1 MAPRT
6 FRRSSLWFV
15 SLVCLLACLTNQR
28 VFAQAETEK
37 RRFDVSEGY
46 AINTLKEAAQQ
57 AEVEFIFSADLV
69 KGVRTSSIQ
78 GMYAPLEAFS
88 LMLAETSLEVLQHQK
103 TGVYA
108 IAKVSDMQIPK
119 SEPKPIDETKMNAKK
134 NNWLTT
140 LAAVLTLGVVT
151 GQPEISAQEETEGS
165 IVELEKFVVTGYRA
179 SLLRASEMKKNAD
192 QVLDAVSAEDI
203 GKLPDPTVADALQR
217 ITGIQLTRQDNE
229 GREVSVRGLS
239 SFFTKVTMN
248 GVGIVPGAASD
259 DSDGLDVGLLPADL
273 ISSLEV
279 FKSPTAK
286 QVEGG
291 VGGTVNI
298 RTARPLELD
307 RHSLYTGRL
316 RMNYESLEGSMTP
329 DASFQIARVINEDF
343 GILFGVQHSNRK
355 YRRDAYHDD
364 RSGGF
369 RTDFGDVN
377 GDGENDLNPE
387 KTRTRYNQRENDAT
401 TYNLTLQWQPHDD
414 LNFTFDAMVSD
425 KDRFR
430 QFGQNEVRWR
440 DMDDALVRAE
450 VDENNTV
457 VEAEFSEVV
466 VRTRDRVRI
475 DPEQLDIFNFG
486 AEYKI
491 SDRLSSTATVSYT
504 ENTSQ
509 EFTRGDAEIRRS
521 SIVLPEGQTFGY
533 RLSGGDAG
541 FSFINEGGFAFNDP
555 NLFSLSNPDS
565 SPRFADGGSFD
576 LYHHEQATA
585 QIDFT
590 YEMEGFLQ
598 DIEFGTRWFDRDE
611 ARNRPGHRFTG
622 EIEDVLSVYR
632 NLKTTPS
639 DYGDT
644 LGIDGFDPFVYPDS
658 REAYKIATDAGLWE
672 PTLDRTDRLFEDN
685 YTAATE
691 ALAGYAQGN
700 FSGVMSTVP
709 YRGNFGIRFVDTD
722 FQSTGVKVINDRDF
736 TADVFLQELVTEG
749 NSYAEALPSAN
760 IAFNVTDNTIFRVAL
775 ARVMKRPRPEDTRA
789 AFNIDGIEF
798 EEDGSITPDTE
809 PYEAF
814 NGNPELDPFV
824 ADQIDVSLEYYSDD
838 GGTLSAG
845 YFYKK
850 VKDLTAFDTDFN
862 VADIEIRNP
871 MTQQLETVRVSLS
884 SPINLDGT
892 IKGFELSAT
901 QFFEFL
907 PAPLDGLGL
916 QANFTYTDA
925 EDENGNVVGGTS
937 EQVYNV
943 IGFYEKKNLGIRL
956 AYNFRDKFNDSPNRG
971 ITGRWTDAH
980 NRLDLSAFYKLND
993 QLMITLEGI
1002 NLTDEGYRSFLDGFE
1017 NRINTYE
1024 QTGTRWLAGIR
1035 FKY

>member
-1 MAPRT
+1 
-6 FRRSSLWFV
+6 
-15 SLVCLLACLTNQR
+15 
-28 VFAQAETEK
+28 
-37 RRFDVSEGY
+37 
-46 AINTLKEAAQQ
+46 
-57 AEVEFIFSADLV
+57 
-69 KGVRTSSIQ
+69 
-78 GMYAPLEAFS
+78 
-88 LMLAETSLEVLQHQK
+88 
-103 TGVYA
+103 
-108 IAKVSDMQIPK
+108 
-119 SEPKPIDETKMNAKK
+119 
-134 NNWLTT
+134 
-140 LAAVLTLGVVT
+140 
-151 GQPEISAQEETEGS
+151 
-165 IVELEKFVVTGYRA
+165 
-179 SLLRASEMKKNAD
+179 
-192 QVLDAVSAEDI
+192 
-203 GKLPDPTVADALQR
+203 
-217 ITGIQLTRQDNE
+217 
-229 GREVSVRGLS
+229 
-239 SFFTKVTMN
+239 
-248 GVGIVPGAASD
+248 
-259 DSDGLDVGLLPADL
+259 
-273 ISSLEV
+273 
-279 FKSPTAK
+279 
-286 QVEGG
+286 
-291 VGGTVNI
+291 
-298 RTARPLELD
+298 
-307 RHSLYTGRL
+307 
-316 RMNYESLEGSMTP
+316 
-329 DASFQIARVINEDF
+329 
-343 GILFGVQHSNRK
+343 
-355 YRRDAYHDD
+355 
-364 RSGGF
+364 
-369 RTDFGDVN
+369 
-377 GDGENDLNPE
+377 
-387 KTRTRYNQRENDAT
+387 
-401 TYNLTLQWQPHDD
+401 
-414 LNFTFDAMVSD
+414 
-425 KDRFR
+425 
-430 QFGQNEVRWR
+430 
-440 DMDDALVRAE
+440 
-450 VDENNTV
+450 
-457 VEAEFSEVV
+457 
-466 VRTRDRVRI
+466 
-475 DPEQLDIFNFG
+475 
-486 AEYKI
+486 
-491 SDRLSSTATVSYT
+491 
-504 ENTSQ
+504 
-509 EFTRGDAEIRRS
+509 
-521 SIVLPEGQTFGY
+521 
-533 RLSGGDAG
+533 
-541 FSFINEGGFAFNDP
+541 
-555 NLFSLSNPDS
+555 
-565 SPRFADGGSFD
+565 
-576 LYHHEQATA
+576 
-585 QIDFT
+585 
-590 YEMEGFLQ
+590 MEGFLQ

-632 NLKTTPS
+632 TLKTTPS

-691 ALAGYAQGN
+691 ALAGYVQGN

-760 IAFNVTDNTIFRVAL
+760 IAYNVTDNTIFRVAL

-798 EEDGSITPDTE
+798 EEDGTITPDTE

-824 ADQIDVSLEYYSDD
+824 ADQIDISLEYYSDQ
-838 GGTLSAG
+838 GGSLSAG

-980 NRLDLSAFYKLND
+980 NRLDLSAFYKLNE